1 MQPQWV
7 HFFLPCCAD
16 WTEQLLSSSSENN
29 VLASP
34 LGLLTLQILMPGP
47 GILHF

>member
-7 HFFLPCCAD
+7 HFFFPYCAD

-29 VLASP
+29 VLESP
-34 LGLLTLQILMPGP
+34 LGLLTLQIRMPGP